1 MIDSQTPNPTSTDS
15 LLGQAAFAAASGSTA
30 GRTASIQADTYPARP
45 PRVRLEWLVATARI
59 VLGAGALLARAL
71 LPVPTTNAPIVDVV
85 LTSYLLYSVVLLLLV
100 WRPFRFGPGWDLVAF
115 VSDLVAFSVLSFL
128 TVGTTSPFYLYFIF
142 LVICGTLRWQSWGA
156 FWATASAI
164 AAYAGIS
171 WYAVNV
177 LHDPAQAWDAFAI
190 RSVHLTVV
198 AVLIAYMGAYQQRYQ
213 EEIRQLASWP
223 RKFPANAEALVRE
236 ILVQSTQILEA
247 PRLLLAWEEPDEETL
262 NLAWLSSGRLLW
274 THEAETPPRKPLV
287 SAGLEGKNFQTSDA
301 SSDRSVVTIWKAGSF
316 RKRVGRSVD
325 PTLRERFAMRA
336 MQSWM
341 LDGELVR
348 GRLFCLDKNP
358 MRLDGLGFGLLVARL
373 AVSRLDSLYLLKRL
387 RDATAVEERL
397 RLARDVHDSLIQSVA
412 GSALQLL
419 AARRLLDRDPGAARR
434 RLEDV
439 QNQLERGELEMRSFI
454 GRLRPLPP
462 PARPIGAGLTERLE
476 ELRRRV
482 ESEWE
487 TAVRIQIHEA
497 TEGWPDVL
505 AGEVYQI
512 VQEGVLNA
520 ARHADASVITVD
532 VSATESRIRIGIVDD
547 GRGFPFQGTYDL
559 AALNAANRGPLT
571 LRERVAELRG
581 ELVLTSSAN
590 GAELQIRLPLL
601 RLASVASSSNRE

>member
-1 MIDSQTPNPTSTDS
+1 MIDSQTPSPISSDS
-15 LLGQAAFAAASGSTA
+15 PLRRPALVAATGASGQTTSVQPDA
-30 GRTASIQADTYPARP
+30 YPARP

-59 VLGAGALLARAL
+59 VLAAGALLARAL
-71 LPVPTTNAPIVDVV
+71 LPAPTTNAPIVDVV
-85 LTSYLLYSVVLLLLV
+85 LSSYLIYSVVLLLLV
-100 WRPFRFGPGWDLVAF
+100 WRPFRFAAGWDLVAF
-115 VSDLVAFSVLSFL
+115 LSDLVAFSVLSFL

-142 LVICGTLRWQSWGA
+142 LVICGTLRWRSWGA

-164 AAYAGIS
+164 AAYAGTS
-171 WYAVNV
+171 WYAMNV
-177 LHDPAQAWDAFAI
+177 LHDPGQAWDAFAI

-198 AVLIAYMGAYQQRYQ
+198 AVLVAYMGAYQQRYQ
-213 EEIRQLASWP
+213 EEISRLASWP
-223 RKFPANAEALVRE
+223 RKFPANAEALVHE
-236 ILVQSTQILEA
+236 ILTQSAEILEA
-247 PRLLLAWEEPDEETL
+247 PRLLLVWEEPEEESL
-262 NLAWLSSGRLLW
+262 NLAWLSNGRLLW
-274 THEAETPPRKPLV
+274 THEPESTRRPLV
-287 SAGLEGKNFQTSDA
+287 SAGLEGKTFQTSDA
-301 SSDRSVVTIWKAGSF
+301 SAERSVVTVWRAGSF
-316 RKRVGRSVD
+316 KKRVGRSID
-325 PTLRERFAMRA
+325 PTLRERFGMRA
-336 MQSWM
+336 VQSWA

-348 GRLFCLDKNP
+348 GRLFCLDKNL
-358 MRLDGLGFGLLVARL
+358 MRLDELGFGLLVARL

-419 AARRLLDRDPGAARR
+419 AARRLLDRDSGAARR

-454 GRLRPLPP
+454 GRLRPLQPP
-462 PARPIGAGLTERLE
+462 VRPIGAGLTDRLE

-487 TAVRIQIHEA
+487 TTVGIQIHEA
-497 TEGWPDVL
+497 TEDWPDVL
-505 AGEVYQI
+505 ATEVYQI

-520 ARHADASVITVD
+520 ARHSDASVITVD
-532 VSATESRIRIGIVDD
+532 VSASESLIRIGITDD

-571 LRERVAELRG
+571 LRERVAELHG
-581 ELVLTSSAN
+581 ELVLTSSGN

-601 RLASVASSSNRE
+601 RRAPVAF